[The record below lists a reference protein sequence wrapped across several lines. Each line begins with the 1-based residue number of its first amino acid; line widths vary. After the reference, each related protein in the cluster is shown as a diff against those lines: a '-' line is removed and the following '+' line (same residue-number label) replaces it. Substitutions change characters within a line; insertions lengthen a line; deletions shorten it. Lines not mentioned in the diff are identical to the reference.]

1 MTLMSW
7 LNSNRDQFDFTVSRS
22 CKTCGNT
29 FFGRY
34 CNRCGEEV
42 LEKADNS
49 VAAFFRQL
57 IDGFNFADNKM
68 LRTLKLMFTRPGQL
82 SLNFKNGIR
91 VPFLKPVSVFFIA
104 NLLYFL
110 FPVFN
115 TYNSQLRTQM
125 HFLPHSDFAAEMV
138 RNKVASE
145 DMTMSDFTLRYQQQS
160 SNISKL
166 LLIVFAILVAVP
178 LMLLNYHQ
186 HYYYRDHLLVSFE
199 YNSLSILVCQL
210 AIPWFLILLEK
221 VFSLTALVNFFFNDV
236 VISVV
241 IGGLSLLVFFI
252 IEQRVYNQAKRAA
265 WLKAS
270 LMVLSLFVCLQIY
283 RGILFLV
290 TMLTL

>member
-1 MTLMSW
+1 MSL
-7 LNSNRDQFDFTVSRS
+7 LNSNTDQFDYSSERL
-22 CKTCGNT
+22 CKTCGNE
-29 FFGRY
+29 FSGRY

-42 LEKADNS
+42 VERRDKS
-49 VAAFFRQL
+49 VGAFFRQQFDRL
-57 IDGFNFADNKM
+57 TFNENKL
-68 LRTLKLMFTRPGQL
+68 LRTLKLMFAQPGQL
-82 SLNFKNGIR
+82 SLNIMNGIR
-91 VPFLKPVSVFFIA
+91 VPFIKPVSIFFLA

-110 FPVFN
+110 FPVFS

-138 RNKVASE
+138 RTKIANE
-145 DMTMSDFTLRYQQQS
+145 NMTMSDFTLRYQQQS

-166 LLIVFAILVAVP
+166 LLVVFAILVAVP

-210 AIPWFLILLEK
+210 AIPWFLIFLEK
-221 VFSLTALVNFFFNDV
+221 VFSLTALVEFFFNDV

-252 IEQRVYNQAKRAA
+252 IEKRVYNQPKRAA
-265 WLKAS
+265 LLRAS
-270 LMVLSLFVCLQIY
+270 LMVLSLFICLQIY